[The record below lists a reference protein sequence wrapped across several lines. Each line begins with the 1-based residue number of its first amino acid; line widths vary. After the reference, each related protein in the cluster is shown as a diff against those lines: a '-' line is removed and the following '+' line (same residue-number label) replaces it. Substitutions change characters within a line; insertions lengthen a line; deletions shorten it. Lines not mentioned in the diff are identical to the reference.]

1 MGQSEEILAH
11 VKSLFPEK
19 DTFLYR
25 NYPNFKPIIADPII
39 ASKGKIKMVYAGLL
53 GVAQGVYKL
62 IQKLDFSTIEFH
74 IYGAGAEKEKI
85 EYFISK
91 HPELPI
97 VYHGE
102 VDRKS
107 LHKKLLDYDVAI
119 IPLLNRIYGS
129 VPSKIFEYAYLG
141 LPLLY
146 FGGGE
151 GEQIIEKYHLGWVA
165 ESGNYKE
172 LNRIISAIQKSDL
185 NSTYSKA
192 IINTSI
198 KEFDFINQ
206 LKNLEKL
213 L

>member
-1 MGQSEEILAH
+1 
-11 VKSLFPEK
+11 
-19 DTFLYR
+19 
-25 NYPNFKPIIADPII
+25 
-39 ASKGKIKMVYAGLL
+39 
-53 GVAQGVYKL
+53 
-62 IQKLDFSTIEFH
+62 
-74 IYGAGAEKEKI
+74 
-85 EYFISK
+85 
-91 HPELPI
+91 
-97 VYHGE
+97 
-102 VDRKS
+102 
-107 LHKKLLDYDVAI
+107 
-119 IPLLNRIYGS
+119 
-129 VPSKIFEYAYLG
+129 
-141 LPLLY
+141 LY